1 MVKKLLIYN
10 SGGGIGDSIQLFPLI
25 LSLENLFK
33 KSEIYYLGAHENHY
47 LDKLKEY
54 NIKVK
59 NLNLGLKYFGFR
71 WWHLFVARKKFFKL
85 RLDEFD
91 LIVDCQSK
99 LRNTLMTNS
108 LKVEFIDKMGTD
120 LSVVNAAR
128 VSYAKFKDK
137 FEDKDEKLIKFL
149 AEHNHWSPFAHAS
162 LQFRIKAPVFV
173 ARQLVKHQVGLVW
186 NEISRRY
193 VDYTPELYEPKEWR
207 GRPQNSK
214 QGSDGTVSIDSNEKH
229 RLDMTMEQCKIIY
242 NSLIGKG
249 IAPEQARMVL
259 PQSMMTEWIWSGTL
273 YAFARVCNLR
283 CAKDTQ
289 EETREVA
296 NQIHN
301 ICKEEFPI
309 SWKYLKNA

>member
-1 MVKKLLIYN
+1 M
-10 SGGGIGDSIQLFPLI
+10 
-25 LSLENLFK
+25 
-33 KSEIYYLGAHENHY
+33 
-47 LDKLKEY
+47 
-54 NIKVK
+54 
-59 NLNLGLKYFGFR
+59 
-71 WWHLFVARKKFFKL
+71 
-85 RLDEFD
+85 
-91 LIVDCQSK
+91 
-99 LRNTLMTNS
+99 
-108 LKVEFIDKMGTD
+108 KVELVDKMGSD

-128 VSYAKFKDK
+128 VSYSKESEWERITPAGPT
-137 FEDKDEKLIKFL
+137 EGALSEKDEKLIKYL
-149 AEHNHWSPFAHAS
+149 AKHNHWSPFAHAS
-162 LQFRIKAPVFV
+162 LQFRIKAPIFV

-193 VDYTPELYEPKEWR
+193 VDYEPELYEPKEWR

-289 EETREVA
+289 EETRHIA

-301 ICKEEFPI
+301 ICNKEFPN
-309 SWKYLKNA
+309 SWKYLKNEM

>member
-1 MVKKLLIYN
+1 M
-10 SGGGIGDSIQLFPLI
+10 
-25 LSLENLFK
+25 
-33 KSEIYYLGAHENHY
+33 
-47 LDKLKEY
+47 
-54 NIKVK
+54 
-59 NLNLGLKYFGFR
+59 
-71 WWHLFVARKKFFKL
+71 
-85 RLDEFD
+85 
-91 LIVDCQSK
+91 
-99 LRNTLMTNS
+99 
-108 LKVEFIDKMGTD
+108 KVELVDKMGSD

-128 VSYAKFKDK
+128 VSYSKESEWESITPAGPT
-137 FEDKDEKLIKFL
+137 EGALSEKDEKLIKYL
-149 AEHNHWSPFAHAS
+149 AKHNHWSPFAHAS
-162 LQFRIKAPVFV
+162 LQFRIKAPIFV

-193 VDYTPELYEPKEWR
+193 VDYEPELYEPKEWR

-289 EETREVA
+289 EETRHIA

-301 ICKEEFPI
+301 ICNKEFPN
-309 SWKYLKNA
+309 SWKYLKNEM

>member
-1 MVKKLLIYN
+1 M
-10 SGGGIGDSIQLFPLI
+10 
-25 LSLENLFK
+25 
-33 KSEIYYLGAHENHY
+33 
-47 LDKLKEY
+47 
-54 NIKVK
+54 
-59 NLNLGLKYFGFR
+59 
-71 WWHLFVARKKFFKL
+71 
-85 RLDEFD
+85 
-91 LIVDCQSK
+91 
-99 LRNTLMTNS
+99 
-108 LKVEFIDKMGTD
+108 KVELIDKMGTD

-128 VSYAKFKDK
+128 VSYAKYKDSL
-137 FEDKDEKLIKFL
+137 EDKDEKLIKFL

-289 EETREVA
+289 EETQQIA
-296 NQIHN
+296 NEIHN